1 MTARA
6 YAVAAEQVAWWMTQ
20 GYSPED
26 MYEALTD
33 TRVDLVSLDI
43 VIGMLARKWLDM
55 KPDTNPGFR
64 MVA

>member
-1 MTARA
+1 MNARA

-20 GYSPED
+20 GMSPED
-26 MYEALTD
+26 MYEAMTD

-55 KPDTNPGFR
+55 REQPELR
-64 MVA
+64 VVA